1 MGLHTDLADLE
12 AKENQLDDLIK
23 NAELHLKLLN
33 EDKSCAYVTYQDLR
47 SIHKFANQTVMAI
60 KAPPEAKLQVP
71 HPSEAMQIHM
81 KSDRGE
87 IEVFLCP
94 EEEALSHFGASA
106 SVLTSEESATEDN
119 DSDAAA
125 LPSPIKIKQEVN
137 DHLDSTPTNRAFS
150 TPNQMAASN
159 HQTWEEGDDQAIKNV
174 LIFESEDLGPIGNR
188 FQQQTVDQEHH
199 DNTLTNNMGVT
210 TPQAQLPHSLT
221 TNPGEVETGLLQ
233 LEPPLTSSEYSFS
246 LDEQENL
253 NDLFDSLPF

>member
-1 MGLHTDLADLE
+1 
-12 AKENQLDDLIK
+12 
-23 NAELHLKLLN
+23 
-33 EDKSCAYVTYQDLR
+33 
-47 SIHKFANQTVMAI
+47 
-60 KAPPEAKLQVP
+60 
-71 HPSEAMQIHM
+71 MQIHM

-94 EEEALSHFGASA
+94 EEEALSHFGTSA

-199 DNTLTNNMGVT
+199 GKHFSIFACIFLKNFQIAGYDGGNWDFVSISRKKNMKIYW
-210 TPQAQLPHSLT
+210 TP
-221 TNPGEVETGLLQ
+221 VLLLSDAIFFKKMFVSQ
-233 LEPPLTSSEYSFS
+233 
-246 LDEQENL
+246 
-253 NDLFDSLPF
+253 

>member
-1 MGLHTDLADLE
+1 MKCIVLTIF
-12 AKENQLDDLIK
+12 LI
-23 NAELHLKLLN
+23 
-33 EDKSCAYVTYQDLR
+33 
-47 SIHKFANQTVMAI
+47 I
-60 KAPPEAKLQVP
+60 LQG
-71 HPSEAMQIHM
+71 MQIHM

-94 EEEALSHFGASA
+94 EEEALNSHFGASA

-119 DSDAAA
+119 DSDAVA

-199 DNTLTNNMGVT
+199 GKQFIV
-210 TPQAQLPHSLT
+210 
-221 TNPGEVETGLLQ
+221 LLRVYF
-233 LEPPLTSSEYSFS
+233 EFSELLVGKVGKFCF
-246 LDEQENL
+246 NFTKK
-253 NDLFDSLPF
+253 N

>member
-1 MGLHTDLADLE
+1 
-12 AKENQLDDLIK
+12 
-23 NAELHLKLLN
+23 
-33 EDKSCAYVTYQDLR
+33 
-47 SIHKFANQTVMAI
+47 
-60 KAPPEAKLQVP
+60 
-71 HPSEAMQIHM
+71 MQIHM

-150 TPNQMAASN
+150 TPNQMVASN

-199 DNTLTNNMGVT
+199 GKHLSIFACIFFKKNFRYDVMVG
-210 TPQAQLPHSLT
+210 
-221 TNPGEVETGLLQ
+221 TGI
-233 LEPPLTSSEYSFS
+233 SFRFH
-246 LDEQENL
+246 EKRT
-253 NDLFDSLPF
+253 